1 MFRRILIANRGEIA
15 LRIIRACRELGVQTV
30 AVYSTADASSLHVRL
45 ADQAVCIG
53 PAAVGESYLNIPRIL
68 SAAEITGADAIHP
81 GYGFLSE
88 NAHFAEICEKCGLAF
103 IGPTPKNLREMGD
116 KARAR
121 DTMRAAGVPVTPGS
135 PGIVRSLDEACAIAR
150 ETGYPLLVKA
160 VAGGGGRGMRVAD
173 DEEGLRTAFET
184 AGAEAAAAFGNGDL
198 YIERLVTNARH
209 VEVQVLADLHGN
221 AWHLGE
227 RDCSLQRRHQ
237 KLIEE
242 SPAPALAPDARAA
255 LHEAALRAVRAAGL
269 ANAATIEFLFDE
281 ERNAFYFMEANTRI
295 QVEHPVTEEVSGFD
309 LVQAQIRAAAGEEL
323 ALSQERLAPKG
334 HAIEVRIN
342 AENPHRGFIP
352 CPGPV
357 KSIHFPGGPGIRV
370 DSHVYPGY
378 EISPY
383 YDSLIGK
390 IIARGDT
397 RAEAV
402 SRMQCA
408 LSEFSIDGPETT
420 VSLAQ
425 ALIADARFAKGVY
438 NTRFVDSFME
448 DVFSA

>member
-30 AVYSTADASSLHVRL
+30 AVHSTADASSLHVRL

-53 PAAVGESYLNIPRIL
+53 PAAAAESYLNIPRIL
-68 SAAEITGADAIHP
+68 AAAEITGADAIHP

-116 KARAR
+116 KACAR

-135 PGIVRSLDEACAIAR
+135 PGVVRSLDEAYAIAR
-150 ETGYPLLVKA
+150 EIGYPLLVKA

-173 DEEGLRTAFET
+173 DDEGLRTAFET

-242 SPAPALAPDARAA
+242 SPAPALSPDARAA
-255 LHEAALRAVRAAGL
+255 LHEAALRAVKAAGL
-269 ANAATIEFLFDE
+269 ANAATIEFLYDE
-281 ERNAFYFMEANTRI
+281 ERNVFYFMEANTRI

-352 CPGPV
+352 CPGLV

-397 RAEAV
+397 RAEAIL
-402 SRMQCA
+402 RMQCA

-438 NTRFVDSFME
+438 NTHFVDAFME